1 MANICRV
8 YTSAQVVDT
17 GNAYPPNRGKRP
29 PSALRTY
36 VVKMSAKNQSPLE
49 RKRKKA
55 TDRGWG
61 EIRVAN
67 SMYLLLRLLLLLV
80 AK

>member
-8 YTSAQVVDT
+8 NTSAQVVDT
-17 GNAYPPNRGKRP
+17 GNAYRPNRGERP

-49 RKRKKA
+49 REKE

-67 SMYLLLRLLLLLV
+67 SMYLLLRLLLLVV